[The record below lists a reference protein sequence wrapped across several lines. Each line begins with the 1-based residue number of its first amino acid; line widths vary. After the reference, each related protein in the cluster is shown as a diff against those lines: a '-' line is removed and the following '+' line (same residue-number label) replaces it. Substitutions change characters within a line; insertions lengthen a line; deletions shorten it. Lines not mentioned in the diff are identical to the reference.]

1 MKRICIL
8 IILLCTFVACST
20 ANKNAVDLKT
30 VNVEPGSDL
39 NLILEKVKTEE
50 AEILAP
56 AAYKLAQE
64 KHQDYIKDN
73 KNDVNGVVGL
83 YQEALKKVEAVKQSI
98 PDLLVA
104 RIDAI
109 KVGANLETLQFKDA
123 EEDLLDITT
132 DLEAK
137 GKLNKSKSEKLTLKY
152 RSIELTLIK
161 DKYLKESKKSL
172 DECLKLGGMELAPK
186 TMKEAKTYYN
196 EVHALIEKDRY
207 NDKVIEPRSKEAQ
220 FMAQRALSIILDIKK
235 MNTES
240 KEETVLRYEKLFENI
255 SKTLEI
261 ADIRNK
267 SFFEQQEEINE
278 YIHSLF
284 KAGRNINVEKTQMNE
299 QLTSLKEV
307 VGELS
312 KKEKIRNIITD
323 VQKELTLSEAE
334 IYQQEERLII
344 RLTGL
349 KFVSGQADLN
359 EDHQIFLAKVGEVI
373 KKLGKSVVIVEG
385 HTDALGN
392 ETVNQELSTT
402 RANVVRDFLI
412 SKTYLANDLS
422 SSAGFGDTRPIASN
436 KTALGRSQNRR
447 VDLVITILEL

>member
-8 IILLCTFVACST
+8 IILLFAFIACSSS
-20 ANKNAVDLKT
+20 NKNPVDLKN

-39 NLILEKVKTEE
+39 NLVLEKVKTEE
-50 AEILAP
+50 AEIFAP
-56 AAYKLAQE
+56 ATYKMALE
-64 KHQDYIKDN
+64 KHQEYMKDN
-73 KNDVNGVVGL
+73 KNDLTAVVGL
-83 YQEALKKVEAVKQSI
+83 YKETLKKVEGVKQSI
-98 PDLLVA
+98 PNVLEA

-109 KVGANLETLQFKDA
+109 KVGANKETVKFKDA
-123 EEDLLDITT
+123 EEDLLDITG
-132 DLEAK
+132 DVESK
-137 GKLNKSKSEKLTLKY
+137 GKLNKSKSDKLALQY

-161 DKYLKESKKSL
+161 EKYLKESQKAL
-172 DECLKLGGMELAPK
+172 DECHKLGGMELAPV
-186 TMKEAKTYYN
+186 TMKEAKKYYD
-196 EVHALIEKDRY
+196 EVLTLIERDRY
-207 NDKVIEPRSKEAQ
+207 NDKAIGPKSKEAL

-235 MNTES
+235 MNSES
-240 KEETVLRYEKLFENI
+240 KEATVLRYEKLFENI

-267 SFFEQQEEINE
+267 SFFEQHEEINE
-278 YIHSLF
+278 YINSLF
-284 KAGRNINVEKTQMNE
+284 KAGRNINVEKTQMND

-323 VQKELTLSEAE
+323 IQKELTLSEAE

-359 EDHQIFLAKVGEVI
+359 ENHQLFLSKVGEVI
-373 KKLGKSVVIVEG
+373 KKLGKSVVIIEG

-392 ETVNQELSTT
+392 ETVNQELSTK
-402 RANVVRDFLI
+402 RANAVRDFFI
-412 SKTYLANDLS
+412 SKTYLMDELS